1 MVKFEA
7 VLPFWPAE
15 ITWQLTFCP
24 QHFQA
29 SQNDERCVQI
39 HSNPKNGKRL
49 SFIDHCPGSCCKD
62 RTNAPCAQRRLS
74 NKTEKDTERGDRFGS
89 RFDQSRWNSP
99 KLQSLHAGCSD
110 RGTSTSFLNATTQ
123 MCCDIWKEP
132 PNQQCLH
139 LQHPVEHLPTAKVLK
154 QVSEQRCSLGDDG
167 PAALHQ
173 WTTEETRSAPAAHES
188 SSPFC
193 QAACWYAHAIWRK
206 ESLPWQILPAAWKR
220 MIFEKMC
227 YLLPV
232 AYRYIEWPPEWSRR
246 HAPSRHSG
254 PNPGTHGTLS
264 PNEWPRRQ
272 MKVMATGQVPNH
284 GSSAGGF
291 FILATI
297 DSVHITG
304 VSTFSPSYW
313 HWLFASFCPGG
324 KERPP
329 STSTLGE
336 FRIV

>member
-1 MVKFEA
+1 MRINF
-7 VLPFWPAE
+7 LPAAFPS
-15 ITWQLTFCP
+15 ITEWRTM
-24 QHFQA
+24 
-29 SQNDERCVQI
+29 R
-39 HSNPKNGKRL
+39 SNPKNGKRL

-99 KLQSLHAGCSD
+99 KLQSLEAGCSD
-110 RGTSTSFLNATTQ
+110 PGTSTSSSNATTQ
-123 MCCDIWKEP
+123 MCCVWKEP

-154 QVSEQRCSLGDDG
+154 QGSEQRCSLGDDS

-220 MIFEKMC
+220 MIFGKMC

-232 AYRYIEWPPEWSRR
+232 AYRYIEWPRNGAGVTHHPGTLDLIQAHMALSLKWMTKATNEGHGNGPGTKPRVFSWGVLYFSNHRFMCTSQVC
-246 HAPSRHSG
+246 PLSRHH
-254 PNPGTHGTLS
+254 TDI
-264 PNEWPRRQ
+264 
-272 MKVMATGQVPNH
+272 
-284 GSSAGGF
+284 GF
-291 FILATI
+291 LHLFVLEEK
-297 DSVHITG
+297 SVHSALPLW
-304 VSTFSPSYW
+304 VN
-313 HWLFASFCPGG
+313 
-324 KERPP
+324 
-329 STSTLGE
+329 LG
-336 FRIV
+336 